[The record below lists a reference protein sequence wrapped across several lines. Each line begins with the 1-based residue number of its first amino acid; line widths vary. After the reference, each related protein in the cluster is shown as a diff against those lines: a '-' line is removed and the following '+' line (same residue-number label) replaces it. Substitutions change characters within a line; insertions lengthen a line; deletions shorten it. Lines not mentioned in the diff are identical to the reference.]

1 MKDTGYVVRN
11 STGLYFIG
19 MNQVSDQLRKA
30 KIYHSIRYAEESMND
45 LNNAQRK
52 FNMPSK
58 TPRDFKIIKV
68 EISEID

>member
-11 STGLYFIG
+11 SAGLYFIG

>member
-1 MKDTGYVVRN
+1 MKDTGYVVKN
-11 STGLYFIG
+11 SAGLYFIG

-30 KIYHSIRYAEESMND
+30 KIYHSIRYAEETMND
-45 LNNAQRK
+45 LNNVQRK
-52 FNMPSK
+52 FNMPSN